1 MKTMMPRGPHEPH
14 RTATPLE
21 LFFDLAYVVPIAQ
34 AGLGLHHAKAE
45 GAERRGTG
53 ITSRSGYSL
62 LGGAISII
70 LPAAAALILASAC
83 GAILDA
89 GDGRVDRGFGRNDA
103 PVRVVHEFVTSTR
116 RNRTSRL
123 PAAARFR

>member
-70 LPAAAALILASAC
+70 LPAAAALILASA
-83 GAILDA
+83 A
-89 GDGRVDRGFGRNDA
+89 GPYSMQATAVLIVGS
-103 PVRVVHEFVTSTR
+103 VVMTR
-116 RNRTSRL
+116 RCAWFTNS
-123 PAAARFR
+123 